1 MKEGMW
7 LSSGTLELESGTH
20 DIEGGG
26 WGARK
31 GSPSSR
37 PWSMGTQETPGSASR
52 PRGLSPFLT
61 LAGSHLAKA
70 GRVCHFPQSRVGRSE
85 AKVGVGQGKAFGQG
99 GLLCPPYPQPGRRPG
114 PGTRK
119 GSFCGKREKVNF
131 RFLILRAADAQWLAS
146 YPPTC
151 SSSRC
156 LSSVNP
162 GSLPPQGPYSSP
174 LLSSA
179 AHTHTYSPAPGPPQA
194 TCAQRRSRKPAATK
208 GLMPEAERRLRACWE
223 LRALLGSVVPHAGGK
238 ASTGWSP
245 RVGGWG
251 VGKASV
257 SHLAGRWRKNL
268 VPAARRQRVPGS
280 GLRSWV
286 PADSDCEKPRG

>member
-1 MKEGMW
+1 MP
-7 LSSGTLELESGTH
+7 LSSIQGRE
-20 DIEGGG
+20 IGG
-26 WGARK
+26 
-31 GSPSSR
+31 
-37 PWSMGTQETPGSASR
+37 
-52 PRGLSPFLT
+52 
-61 LAGSHLAKA
+61 
-70 GRVCHFPQSRVGRSE
+70 QSRCWAGESIW
-85 AKVGVGQGKAFGQG
+85 
-99 GLLCPPYPQPGRRPG
+99 PGRTPLSSLPATWAPPRAWHP
-114 PGTRK
+114 K
-119 GSFCGKREKVNF
+119 GFLLREKVNF

-194 TCAQRRSRKPAATK
+194 TCAQRRSHKPAATK